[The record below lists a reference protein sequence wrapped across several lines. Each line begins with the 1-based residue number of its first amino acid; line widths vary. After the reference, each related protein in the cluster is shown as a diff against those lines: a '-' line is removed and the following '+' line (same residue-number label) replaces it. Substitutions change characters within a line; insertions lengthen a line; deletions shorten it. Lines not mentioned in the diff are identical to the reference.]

1 MRVTLAVAAA
11 VGLAAIGAL
20 NPLHDSGTVAAQTTR
35 HHTPRGAPRLRAKRR
50 QCCSDGVYTLDQAR
64 RGEQI
69 YKQRCA
75 RCHRENLL
83 GNTVNGANELPV
95 GETELPAGSEELQ
108 QIVMTFDP

>member
-20 NPLHDSGTVAAQTTR
+20 NPLHDSGTVAAQASHSPWGSPTQ
-35 HHTPRGAPRLRAKRR
+35 GATQTVL
-50 QCCSDGVYTLDQAR
+50 DGVYTLDQAR